1 MTEKPDQPL
10 PPLSP
15 LQRAGYTLA
24 TLWIFGVALFYYIRF
39 TFLIY
44 ATHQTAIDDILKRLT
59 DTLGI
64 TGA

>member
-1 MTEKPDQPL
+1 MNETPDQPL
-10 PPLSP
+10 TPI
-15 LQRAGYTLA
+15 QRAGYTVA

-44 ATHQTAIDDILKRLT
+44 ATHQTDIDALLKRLT
-59 DTLGI
+59 DSLGI